1 MSDFRLKAFYSVAKN
16 LSFTR
21 AAKELFVSQPA
32 ITKHINELERQYSVR
47 LFDRTGGKIM
57 LTDAGRLMLE
67 HCSRILDEYNR
78 MEYDM
83 NLLNE
88 RSSGHISI
96 GASTTVAQ
104 YVLPQILAEFTE
116 RFPQIEVSLTNGNSR
131 DIENAL
137 LNHDIDLGMVE
148 GITHSAGLQ
157 YEPFLE
163 DELVAIIKQSGNESM
178 PEEITPQELCRQPL
192 VIREQGSGTL
202 EVIEI
207 ELEKHG
213 IRPQELNIRIRLGS
227 TEAIKAFL
235 RHSRCNLHRKHA
247 ARSGTRSRSRQRH
260 GPDRQPGHSR
270 HCNYHKDDTRNDA
283 CPGARHN
290 ELRACRTQ
298 EGHSRRT

>member
-202 EVIEI
+202 EVIET

-213 IRPQELNIRIRLGS
+213 IRPQELNI
-227 TEAIKAFL
+227 T
-235 RHSRCNLHRKHA
+235 H
-247 ARSGTRSRSRQRH
+247 TPRQH
-260 GPDRQPGHSR
+260 
-270 HCNYHKDDTRNDA
+270 
-283 CPGARHN
+283 
-290 ELRACRTQ
+290 
-298 EGHSRRT
+298 

>member
-178 PEEITPQELCRQPL
+178 PEE
-192 VIREQGSGTL
+192 
-202 EVIEI
+202 
-207 ELEKHG
+207 
-213 IRPQELNIRIRLGS
+213 
-227 TEAIKAFL
+227 EAIKAFL
-235 RHSRCNLHRKHA
+235 RHSRSMGIVSVFSVREEL
-247 ARSGTRSRSRQRH
+247 ARGVFRVIDIA
-260 GPDRQPGHSR
+260 GLNFSR
-270 HCNYHKDDTRNDA
+270 HFCFVASAGKDSPLTEKFKDFTRRSIITS
-283 CPGARHN
+283 GYRV
-290 ELRACRTQ
+290 
-298 EGHSRRT
+298 

>member
-47 LFDRTGGKIM
+47 LFDRTGGKII
-57 LTDAGRLMLE
+57 LTDAGRLLLE

-96 GASTTVAQ
+96 GASTTIAQ

-116 RFPQIEVSLTNGNSR
+116 RFPQIEVSLTNGNSL
-131 DIENAL
+131 DIEKAL
-137 LNHDIDLGMVE
+137 INHDIDLGMVE
-148 GITHSAGLQ
+148 GISHSAGLQ

-163 DELVAIIKQSGNESM
+163 DELVTIVKTSGSEPL
-178 PEEITPQELCRQPL
+178 PEEITIQDLCRLPL

-202 EVIEI
+202 EVIET
-207 ELEKHG
+207 ELEKYG
-213 IRPQELNIRIRLGS
+213 VKPQELNIRIRMGS
-227 TEAIKAFL
+227 TEAIKSFL
-235 RHSRCNLHRKHA
+235 RHSRSVGIVSVFSVREELARGIFRVIEVAGLSFNRHFCFA
-247 ARSGTRSRSRQRH
+247 ASVGIDSPLTEKFKNFTRRSVITSGYR
-260 GPDRQPGHSR
+260 P
-270 HCNYHKDDTRNDA
+270 
-283 CPGARHN
+283 
-290 ELRACRTQ
+290 
-298 EGHSRRT
+298 

>member
-163 DELVAIIKQSGNESM
+163 RRTRGHNKSSRATSRCQKK
-178 PEEITPQELCRQPL
+178 ITPQELCRQPL
-192 VIREQGSGTL
+192 VIREQ
-202 EVIEI
+202 
-207 ELEKHG
+207 
-213 IRPQELNIRIRLGS
+213 RLRNTRGDRDRTGKS
-227 TEAIKAFL
+227 TE
-235 RHSRCNLHRKHA
+235 
-247 ARSGTRSRSRQRH
+247 
-260 GPDRQPGHSR
+260 
-270 HCNYHKDDTRNDA
+270 
-283 CPGARHN
+283 
-290 ELRACRTQ
+290 
-298 EGHSRRT
+298 

>member
-163 DELVAIIKQSGNESM
+163 DELRGHNKAVGQRVDARRNY
-178 PEEITPQELCRQPL
+178 
-192 VIREQGSGTL
+192 
-202 EVIEI
+202 
-207 ELEKHG
+207 
-213 IRPQELNIRIRLGS
+213 S
-227 TEAIKAFL
+227 TGAVPP
-235 RHSRCNLHRKHA
+235 
-247 ARSGTRSRSRQRH
+247 T
-260 GPDRQPGHSR
+260 
-270 HCNYHKDDTRNDA
+270 
-283 CPGARHN
+283 ARHTRTR
-290 ELRACRTQ
+290 LRNTRGDRDRT
-298 EGHSRRT
+298 GKARNKAPGT

>member
-96 GASTTVAQ
+96 GASTTRWRSMCCRRYWQ
-104 YVLPQILAEFTE
+104 NLP
-116 RFPQIEVSLTNGNSR
+116 
-131 DIENAL
+131 
-137 LNHDIDLGMVE
+137 
-148 GITHSAGLQ
+148 
-157 YEPFLE
+157 
-163 DELVAIIKQSGNESM
+163 
-178 PEEITPQELCRQPL
+178 
-192 VIREQGSGTL
+192 
-202 EVIEI
+202 
-207 ELEKHG
+207 
-213 IRPQELNIRIRLGS
+213 
-227 TEAIKAFL
+227 
-235 RHSRCNLHRKHA
+235 
-247 ARSGTRSRSRQRH
+247 
-260 GPDRQPGHSR
+260 
-270 HCNYHKDDTRNDA
+270 KDF
-283 CPGARHN
+283 
-290 ELRACRTQ
+290 
-298 EGHSRRT
+298 RR

>member
-1 MSDFRLKAFYSVAKN
+1 MSDFRLKVFYSVARN
-16 LSFTR
+16 QSFTR

-57 LTDAGRLMLE
+57 LTDAGRLLLE

-83 NLLNE
+83 GLLNA

-96 GASTTVAQ
+96 GASTTIAQ

-116 RFPQIEVSLTNGNSR
+116 RYPKIEVSLANGNSR

-137 LNHDIDLGMVE
+137 LNHEIDFGMVE
-148 GITHSAGLQ
+148 GVTHAAGLQ

-163 DELVAIIKQSGNESM
+163 DELVTIVKAAGNESL
-178 PEEITPQELCRQPL
+178 PEELTPHDLCRLPL
-192 VIREQGSGTL
+192 VLREQGSGTL
-202 EVIEI
+202 EVIETG
-207 ELEKHG
+207 LERHG
-213 IRPQELNIRIRLGS
+213 IKLSELNVRIRLGS

-235 RHSRCNLHRKHA
+235 RHSRSVGIVSVFSVREELPRGVFRVIDITGLSFIRHFSFVASAGKDSPLTEKFKDFTR
-247 ARSGTRSRSRQRH
+247 RSIITAGYRV
-260 GPDRQPGHSR
+260 
-270 HCNYHKDDTRNDA
+270 
-283 CPGARHN
+283 
-290 ELRACRTQ
+290 
-298 EGHSRRT
+298 

>member
-202 EVIEI
+202 EVIET

-213 IRPQELNIRIRLGS
+213 IRPQELNIRIRLG
-227 TEAIKAFL
+227 K
-235 RHSRCNLHRKHA
+235 HRSHQGLSA
-247 ARSGTRSRSRQRH
+247 
-260 GPDRQPGHSR
+260 PQPQHGHSVGVLREGRTGQRRVQSHR
-270 HCNYHKDDTRNDA
+270 HCRSQLQPPLLLCGLCRQGFAADRKVQRLYT
-283 CPGARHN
+283 PQHN
-290 ELRACRTQ
+290 NFRL
-298 EGHSRRT
+298 

>member
-1 MSDFRLKAFYSVAKN
+1 M
-16 LSFTR
+16 
-21 AAKELFVSQPA
+21 
-32 ITKHINELERQYSVR
+32 
-47 LFDRTGGKIM
+47 
-57 LTDAGRLMLE
+57 
-67 HCSRILDEYNR
+67 
-78 MEYDM
+78 
-83 NLLNE
+83 
-88 RSSGHISI
+88 
-96 GASTTVAQ
+96 
-104 YVLPQILAEFTE
+104 
-116 RFPQIEVSLTNGNSR
+116 SLTNGNSR

-202 EVIEI
+202 EVIES

-235 RHSRCNLHRKHA
+235 RHSRSMGIVSVFSVREEL
-247 ARSGTRSRSRQRH
+247 ARGVFRVIDIA
-260 GPDRQPGHSR
+260 GLNFSR
-270 HCNYHKDDTRNDA
+270 HFCFVASAGKDSPLTEKFKDFTRRSIITS
-283 CPGARHN
+283 GYRV
-290 ELRACRTQ
+290 
-298 EGHSRRT
+298 

>member
-47 LFDRTGGKIM
+47 LFDRTGGKII
-57 LTDAGRLMLE
+57 LTDAGRLLLE

-96 GASTTVAQ
+96 GASTTIAQ

-116 RFPQIEVSLTNGNSR
+116 RFPQIEVSLTNGNSL
-131 DIENAL
+131 DIEKAL
-137 LNHDIDLGMVE
+137 INHDIDLGMVE
-148 GITHSAGLQ
+148 GISHSAGLQ

-163 DELVAIIKQSGNESM
+163 DELVTIVKTSGSEPL
-178 PEEITPQELCRQPL
+178 PEEITIQDLCRLPL

-202 EVIEI
+202 EVIET

-213 IRPQELNIRIRLGS
+213 VKPQELNIRIRMGS
-227 TEAIKAFL
+227 TEAIKSFL
-235 RHSRCNLHRKHA
+235 RHSRSVGIVSVFSVREELARGIFRVIEVAGLSFNRHFCFA
-247 ARSGTRSRSRQRH
+247 ASAGINSPLTEKFKNFTRRSIITSGYR
-260 GPDRQPGHSR
+260 P
-270 HCNYHKDDTRNDA
+270 
-283 CPGARHN
+283 
-290 ELRACRTQ
+290 
-298 EGHSRRT
+298 

>member
-137 LNHDIDLGMVE
+137 LNHDIDLG
-148 GITHSAGLQ
+148 
-157 YEPFLE
+157 
-163 DELVAIIKQSGNESM
+163 
-178 PEEITPQELCRQPL
+178 
-192 VIREQGSGTL
+192 
-202 EVIEI
+202 
-207 ELEKHG
+207 
-213 IRPQELNIRIRLGS
+213 S

-235 RHSRCNLHRKHA
+235 RHSRSMGIVSVFSVREEL
-247 ARSGTRSRSRQRH
+247 ARGVFRVIDIA
-260 GPDRQPGHSR
+260 GLNFSR
-270 HCNYHKDDTRNDA
+270 HFCFVASAGKDSPLTEKFKDFTRRSIITS
-283 CPGARHN
+283 GYRV
-290 ELRACRTQ
+290 
-298 EGHSRRT
+298 